1 MYNVVQFLST
11 VFFYLQLLSTV
22 CIYSFLPTVFIDSF
36 YIQFLPTVLLSA
48 VFYLQLLT
56 SGLSTVF
63 SILSQLY
70 LNIAITFE
78 YLGEIEPL

>member
-11 VFFYLQLLSTV
+11 VF
-22 CIYSFLPTVFIDSF
+22 LPAVIINSL
-36 YIQFLPTVLLSA
+36 YIQFFTYSFYRQFLYTVFTYRFLSA